1 MQSHKILPTWSCR
14 SKFKYIGTV
23 LDGTIISY
31 GKDFKYRLRIRKE
44 HYDKLICHFK
54 GQTIAAGTSR
64 TDPPRNSVGKW
75 LQENVTKTAAAS
87 YVCPILIE
95 EKYAEKV
102 GRTEIR
108 FF

>member
-1 MQSHKILPTWSCR
+1 MQSHKILPTWSGLNR
-14 SKFKYIGTV
+14 FKYNGTV
-23 LDGTIISY
+23 LDGTIICY
-31 GKDFKYRLRIRKE
+31 GKDFKYRLQIRKE
-44 HYDKLICHFK
+44 HYDKLISYFK
-54 GQTIAAGTSR
+54 GQTVKAGTSR

-75 LQENVTKTAAAS
+75 LQENVTKTAVAS

-102 GRTEIR
+102 GRTEIG